1 MDSKRHEMPTIKVM
15 SAGAVESIV
24 HALGHEFE
32 SECGWSIAFTFNTAG
47 ALRDRF
53 LAGETPDLLILPDA
67 AIRTLED
74 EGHMAPGSRKPLATS
89 VTGVAVRAGAPQPDI
104 STVDAFRR
112 ALLAAKTVSY
122 VDPKAGGS
130 SGKAFASN
138 LQRLGIAEEI
148 NRKAVLG
155 NRGYEVA
162 QAVADGR
169 AEIGTTFI
177 SEMLTVPGLQ
187 VVGPLPGELRNVG
200 TYTAGIPSQAAE
212 PDAARALL
220 AALTDPATRPRWS
233 AAGLDPAF

>member
-1 MDSKRHEMPTIKVM
+1 
-15 SAGAVESIV
+15 
-24 HALGHEFE
+24 
-32 SECGWSIAFTFNTAG
+32 
-47 ALRDRF
+47 
-53 LAGETPDLLILPDA
+53 
-67 AIRTLED
+67 
-74 EGHMAPGSRKPLATS
+74 MAPGSRKPLATS

-233 AAGLDPAF
+233 AAGLNPAF